1 MTYDG
6 GTEPPEG
13 GYLTK
18 DDADRYYQPI
28 GNYLSSSL
36 STDLASDISN
46 AKVLLPTARAIKEYV
61 SAAI

>member
-6 GTEPPEG
+6 GIDPPEE

-36 STDLASDISN
+36 STNLSSDISD
-46 AKVLLPTARAIKEYV
+46 AKVLLPTAKAIKEYV
-61 SAAI
+61 NAAI